1 MDCRCVTTFL
11 SNWKAFV
18 RTSGLIG
25 GFDPNTALAM
35 VITPAF
41 WLLSP
46 ANATAAV
53 FPRLYWKWIKPIG
66 KTKTSPGYRIF
77 VMRRFS
83 GLDVTKPT

>member
-1 MDCRCVTTFL
+1 MDCICVTTFL

-25 GFDPNTALAM
+25 GFDPKTSLEM

-41 WLLSP
+41 WMLSP
-46 ANATAAV
+46 ANATAVV
-53 FPRLYWKWIKPIG
+53 FPRLYWKWIKPMG
-66 KTKTSPGYRIF
+66 KTKTSPGYSIF

>member
-25 GFDPNTALAM
+25 GFDPKTALAM

-46 ANATAAV
+46 ANATAAAESGKCNSRCV
-53 FPRLYWKWIKPIG
+53 PQIVLEVDQTNGENENISWI
-66 KTKTSPGYRIF
+66 
-77 VMRRFS
+77 
-83 GLDVTKPT
+83 